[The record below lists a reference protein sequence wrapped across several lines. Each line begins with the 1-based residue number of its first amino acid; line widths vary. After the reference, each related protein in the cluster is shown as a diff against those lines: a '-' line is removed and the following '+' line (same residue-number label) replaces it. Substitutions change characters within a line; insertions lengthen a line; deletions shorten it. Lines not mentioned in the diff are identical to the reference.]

1 MNDACFLNIDNP
13 LMKIGDSV
21 ELVLYDKPVAG
32 CILKVYSRPG
42 WQGYVHV
49 LLEDKRRVDVPVS
62 CLRMLSGNI

>member
-1 MNDACFLNIDNP
+1 MNDTGFLKMDNP

-21 ELVLYDKPVAG
+21 ELNLYDKPVAG

-42 WQGYVHV
+42 WQGYVYV

-62 CLRMLSGNI
+62 CLRMLNGNI